1 MTLRPS
7 ARLLAVGGA
16 LALAPVLS
24 SCGFDY
30 ATDRV
35 YTPAAGVNERTT
47 DIAVLGAAV
56 VSGQDGSGTFIASFS
71 NNDGANQGTVQA
83 ISGAGDVPVTV
94 GAFEPITIAPGG
106 LVSLADDGGIE
117 LEGDFGPGGYLT
129 LAIDLGDDGSV
140 TVPVPV
146 VAPCNEFEGLDVTGD
161 GSLDYDCDVESDEPA
176 AH

>member
-1 MTLRPS
+1 MQLRTS
-7 ARLLAVGGA
+7 ARLLSAVGA
-16 LALAPVLS
+16 LTLAATLT

-35 YTPAAGVNERTT
+35 YTPGTGSNARDAEV
-47 DIAVLGAAV
+47 DVLGAVV
-56 VSGQDGSGTFIASFS
+56 VSAVDGSGTLVTSFS